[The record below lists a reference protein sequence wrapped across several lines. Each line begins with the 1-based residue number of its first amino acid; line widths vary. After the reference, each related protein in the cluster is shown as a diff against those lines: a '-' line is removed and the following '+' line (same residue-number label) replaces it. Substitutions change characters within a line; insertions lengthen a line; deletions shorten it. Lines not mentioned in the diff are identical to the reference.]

1 MNSNDLF
8 SRPQSGH
15 SFALAALAAAVI
27 GCALAALPVQA
38 RERHTTVSGANG
50 RTATRDVS
58 RQGGGVSSSTTDPN
72 GQTASR
78 SVDRSSTGTSATV
91 TGPNGQTATRNVARS
106 ATGATGTVTGPNGQS
121 ATRTTTRST
130 STTAP

>member
-8 SRPQSGH
+8 SRPQRGH

-38 RERHTTVSGANG
+38 RERHTTVSGANSK
-50 RTATRDVS
+50 TATRDVS
-58 RQGGGVSSSTTDPN
+58 RQAGDVSSSTTGPN
-72 GQTASR
+72 GKTASR

-91 TGPNGQTATRNVARS
+91 TGPNGQ
-106 ATGATGTVTGPNGQS
+106 S